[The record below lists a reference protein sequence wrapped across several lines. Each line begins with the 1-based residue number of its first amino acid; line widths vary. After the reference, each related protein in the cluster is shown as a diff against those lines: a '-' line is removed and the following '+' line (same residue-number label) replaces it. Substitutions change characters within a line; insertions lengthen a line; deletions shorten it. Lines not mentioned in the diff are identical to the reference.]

1 MAKTY
6 NNYNKFETMEKS
18 KVLPEKAPAASQVET
33 KAEPK
38 VEPKV
43 EPKKEIK
50 VEPKKEDKV
59 ETVEKRVLYYCN
71 VRKTPNGEIAKTYRA
86 GTIVKV
92 VKEVEGWS
100 LLDEGLYIRSDLL
113 G

>member
-6 NNYNKFETMEKS
+6 NNYNKFETTEKS
-18 KVLPEKAPAASQVET
+18 KILPEKVPAANQVEI

-38 VEPKV
+38 VEL
-43 EPKKEIK
+43 KKEN
-50 VEPKKEDKV
+50 KV

-71 VRKTPNGEIAKTYRA
+71 VRKAPNGEIAKTYQS

>member
-6 NNYNKFETMEKS
+6 NNYNKFETIEKS
-18 KVLPEKAPAASQVET
+18 KVLPEKAPAVSQVEI
-33 KAEPK
+33 KA
-38 VEPKV
+38 EPKV

-50 VEPKKEDKV
+50 VEPKKENKV
-59 ETVEKRVLYYCN
+59 ESVEKRVLYYCN
-71 VRKTPNGEIAKTYRA
+71 VRKTPNGEIAKTYQA
-86 GTIVKV
+86 GMIVKV

>member
-1 MAKTY
+1 MAKSY
-6 NNYNKFETMEKS
+6 NNYNKFDTMEKS
-18 KVLPEKAPAASQVET
+18 KVLPEKAPAANQVEI
-33 KAEPK
+33 KA
-38 VEPKV
+38 EPKV

-59 ETVEKRVLYYCN
+59 ELVEKRVLYYCN
-71 VRKTPNGEIAKTYRA
+71 VRKAPNGEIAKTYQA